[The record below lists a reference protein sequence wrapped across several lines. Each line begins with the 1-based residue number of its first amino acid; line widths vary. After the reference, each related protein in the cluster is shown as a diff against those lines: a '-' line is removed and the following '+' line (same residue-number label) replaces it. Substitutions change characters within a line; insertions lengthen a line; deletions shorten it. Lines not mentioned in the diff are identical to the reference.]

1 MENKKTKVLAQ
12 EYPVNSNNNFNIK
25 EMANWASTSY
35 CIEGSENELRKIF
48 NVIEDFMKEKRK
60 SVEQNAS
67 EEWEGNIVKALGATK
82 EQMEKYYLRGFIEEY
97 EMKDNIVSIEAE
109 EAWGLTNF
117 RDLLKQLIPN
127 ITIYYLVIET
137 DDNVFATNDTQSKY
151 FSERFYVDSFINGD
165 YYSEYFSTEK
175 ETMKYIAKILEKKEI
190 SKEELENWK
199 KEHKDSEEYISIHE
213 CAIVE

>member
-1 MENKKTKVLAQ
+1 
-12 EYPVNSNNNFNIK
+12 
-25 EMANWASTSY
+25 MANWASTSY
-35 CIEGSENELRKIF
+35 CIEGSESELRKIF

-97 EMKDNIVSIEAE
+97 EMKDNILSIEAE

-190 SKEELENWK
+190 SKE
-199 KEHKDSEEYISIHE
+199 DISIHE